1 MSHPEESHDQA
12 ASTPDPDIKNPGANP
27 PLIDARV
34 CEEIARILPAEPTV
48 LAVSK
53 ALDMT
58 VRTLQRRLSTAGTS
72 YRQILDDLRRR
83 RAESELI
90 SSSRNVAEISR
101 RLGYSDPAHFV
112 RAFRR
117 WTDQTPSHFAKAA
130 SAADGQVDRP
140 TTTGD
145 V

>member
-1 MSHPEESHDQA
+1 MSHPEESPDQA
-12 ASTPDPDIKNPGANP
+12 VSTPDPDIKNPGENP
-27 PLIDARV
+27 SLIDAQV
-34 CEEIARILPAEPTV
+34 CEEIARILPAEPTI
-48 LAVSK
+48 LAVSQ

-72 YRQILDDLRRR
+72 YRQILDELRRR

-90 SSSRNVAEISR
+90 STSRNVAEISR

-117 WTDQTPSHFAKAA
+117 WTGQTPSHFAKSA
-130 SAADGQVDRP
+130 SAPDSRRK
-140 TTTGD
+140 
-145 V
+145 